1 MTPVRQAVL
10 QYRYSTKGSNIHRE
24 IFIIVIHNTSEKSLF
39 HSSLLCIGGMTP
51 VRQSYSNIAAV
62 QRHTNLTHI
71 RTAIIREAVSN
82 TLIRSLECH
91 LTIIASV
98 VTEGSNNR
106 NVTIRA
112 CPPTIVWCLPTRL
125 RRNLD
130 AKWDLVE
137 DIDIALTVK
146 TTMFQLYGTE
156 TSAQPIPRFGSQLV
170 HSRSQVIIVIEMDT
184 RNKIHLRSAFG

>member
-1 MTPVRQAVL
+1 MRRKQAEEGAQGKAEPGRRGWRRGREVRE
-10 QYRYSTKGSNIHRE
+10 REERKGRERKGKNVKRREGKRQLRKERLEVIIQHFLSGE
-24 IFIIVIHNTSEKSLF
+24 IFKSCHQEYITEKSLF

-51 VRQSYSNIAAV
+51 VRQSNSNIAAV

-130 AKWDLVE
+130 AK
-137 DIDIALTVK
+137 
-146 TTMFQLYGTE
+146 
-156 TSAQPIPRFGSQLV
+156 
-170 HSRSQVIIVIEMDT
+170 
-184 RNKIHLRSAFG
+184 